1 MRRLPL
7 RRLTRRTAG
16 APQRLAA
23 LLLLAAV
30 TACAEG
36 GDASARA
43 VAGGAGPAPASGT
56 GAAFADYDPGAVPG
70 GPGAGRRYGLGRA
83 PEGRHLRLVDLDV
96 GADGAELPAGRGT
109 VADGATLY
117 KVQCAMC
124 HGPSG
129 EGIHPAF
136 PRLLGRAP
144 EAEGFRFAND
154 PKLEHGIGNYWPH
167 ATTLFDYIRRAMPL
181 TAPGSLTDD
190 QVYALTAYL
199 LAADDVIP
207 DTTTLDAAR
216 LRAVRM
222 PYADRFVPDDRKPN
236 APAK

>member
-1 MRRLPL
+1 MRRL
-7 RRLTRRTAG
+7 G
-16 APQRLAA
+16 ALMLLAA
-23 LLLLAAV
+23 LA
-30 TACAEG
+30 ACAEG
-36 GDASARA
+36 GDAAARA
-43 VAGGAGPAPASGT
+43 VAGGADAGPVPAAG
-56 GAAFADYDPGAVPG
+56 AFADYDPGAVPG
-70 GPGAGRRYGLGRA
+70 GPGTGKRYGLGRA
-83 PEGRHLRLVDLDV
+83 PEGAHLRRMDLDV
-96 GADGAELPAGRGT
+96 GATGAELPAGRGT
-109 VADGATLY
+109 VADGAALY
-117 KVQCAMC
+117 KAQCAMC
-124 HGPSG
+124 HGQSG
-129 EGIHPAF
+129 EGILPAF

-222 PYADRFVPDDRKPN
+222 PYVDRFVPDDRKPN